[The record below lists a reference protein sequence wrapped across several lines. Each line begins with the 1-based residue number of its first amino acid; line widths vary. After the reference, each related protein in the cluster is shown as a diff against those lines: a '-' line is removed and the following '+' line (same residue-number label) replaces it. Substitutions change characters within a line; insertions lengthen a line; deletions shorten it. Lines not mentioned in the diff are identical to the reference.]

1 MMPDII
7 FILESNW
14 KNLLALLWFLLCFK
28 GYSLY
33 ASRAASR
40 VHCLAN
46 AMHNYRV
53 EWMKRMLTRENRI
66 ADTSTISNL
75 ERSVSFFASTTLLIL
90 AGLISIMGSTE
101 KAIAVI
107 SDIPFAAQ
115 ATIFEWELK
124 LLLLIVLFV
133 FAFFKFTWS
142 LRQYGF
148 AAVMMGGSP
157 QPSDDMVEQ
166 ARNAYALR
174 IANMMSLAA
183 GHFNTGLRTYY
194 FSMAVLGWFINAW
207 IFIVF
212 STLVMLILYRREFK
226 SRTLDEMMMSRSDSL
241 TVTPD

>member
-1 MMPDII
+1 MMPDFI
-7 FILESNW
+7 FLLESNW
-14 KNLLALLWFLLCFK
+14 KNLLALLWFLICFK

-33 ASRAASR
+33 ATRAALR

-46 AMHNYRV
+46 AMHNYRK

-90 AGLISIMGSTE
+90 AGLITIMGSTE

-194 FSMAVLGWFINAW
+194 FCMAVLGWFINAW
-207 IFIVF
+207 IFIAL

-226 SRTLDEMMMSRSDSL
+226 SRTLDEMIMSRSDSL